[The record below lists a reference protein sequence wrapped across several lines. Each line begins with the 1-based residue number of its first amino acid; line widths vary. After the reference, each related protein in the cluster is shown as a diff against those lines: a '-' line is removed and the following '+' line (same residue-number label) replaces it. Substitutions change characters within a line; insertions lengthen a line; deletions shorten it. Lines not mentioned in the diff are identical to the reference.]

1 MKNWELDFNRYEQLA
16 RRVAADGMVLLR
28 NENRALPL
36 VEGTKVALFGRMQ
49 NHYYRSG
56 TGSGGMVNAPINVT
70 IAEAFEQEKNITT
83 DAELRALYAEWEK
96 ENPYQLNKGWGAEY
110 WSQEEMPL
118 TKELAEKYAAK
129 NDVAVVIIAR
139 TAGEDRDN
147 SGEEGSFA
155 LRASE
160 EQMLEVVCAAFLRVI
175 VILNIGN
182 VIDMKFIEQYKPQA
196 VLLGWQG
203 GMMGAYATLDIL
215 TGRVNPSGCL
225 ADSVALEVTDYPSDK
240 DFGDLQRDIYREDIY
255 VGYRYFETFAKDRII
270 YPFGFGLSYTEF
282 DIKNDAL
289 SYDGQKAVV
298 KVTVTNTGD
307 MAGAKVVQAYV
318 EAPQGKLGKPARVL
332 AGFKKTEIL
341 AAGASETI
349 EIEIDNKAMA
359 SFDDTGAICSGFV
372 MEQGEYKLYVG
383 ANVRDAK
390 EAGAFVLDEDVI
402 VEKLASAMK
411 PAVAYERMKPM
422 VVEGQK
428 KVACN
433 TDEGKM
439 QENGCAKSSTAICA
453 DSETNRYAIAWEKT
467 PLRAGE
473 LERKTA
479 KEIPYEPQK
488 VRNFGEVARG
498 TVTMEEFL
506 AGVPN
511 EDLCSIARGEGMR
524 SEKVTPG
531 TASAFGGVNEHLKEL
546 GVPCGCCDDG
556 PSGMRLDCGQKALS
570 LPNGTMI
577 ACTFDP
583 QLVEE
588 LYTMTGIEMRKN
600 KVDVLLGPGMN
611 IHRHPY
617 NGRNFEY
624 FSEDPLLT
632 GKMAAAQI
640 RALHSV
646 GVDGTLKHFCGNNQ
660 ETRRHSLDS
669 VISER
674 ALREIYLKGFEIAV
688 KESDAHFVMTTYG
701 RVNGMW
707 TSNEYELTQVILREQ
722 WGFDGMVM
730 TDWWAAINDTGREDA
745 AGIPGNKTNFT
756 RMIKARNDVYMCC
769 PHSETNEHGDN
780 LAENLGNGTL
790 TRAELAE
797 CAGHVLSTLL
807 HLPTMER
814 ALGEE
819 QKVTVTAQA
828 DYWDESKIETAATY
842 EIGEDECTF
851 SLEGVQSARGDSY
864 AFGLNIKKPGGYEFE
879 LETQSGSA
887 LSIPLPA
894 TVLIGGEPI
903 ENITFWGVNGEI
915 MTRTMKIVIDSE
927 TAVWRLFFSHDGLQ
941 VRKMTFRYVT
951 DVETA
956 RKSGEYREAVM

>member
-36 VEGTKVALFGRMQ
+36 EEGTKVALFGRMQ

-83 DAELRALYAEWEK
+83 DAELRAEYEAWEK
-96 ENPYQLNKGWGAEY
+96 ENPYQLNKGWGAEH

-118 TKELAEKYAAK
+118 TKELAENYAAI
-129 NDVAVVIIAR
+129 NDAAVVIIAR

-155 LRASE
+155 LRSSE
-160 EQMLEVVCAAFLRVI
+160 EQMLETVCAAFSRVI

-182 VIDMKFIEQYKPQA
+182 VIDMKFIEKYKPQA

-203 GMMGAYATLDIL
+203 GMMGAYATLDVL

-255 VGYRYFETFAKDRII
+255 VGYRYFETFAKERVL

-282 DIKNDAL
+282 DIKNDAVI
-289 SYDGQKAVV
+289 YDGKKAVV
-298 KVTVTNTGD
+298 KATVANSGD
-307 MAGAKVVQAYV
+307 MAGAKVVQVYV

-332 AGFKKTEIL
+332 AGFKKTSVL
-341 AAGASETI
+341 AVGASETV

-359 SFDDTGAICSGFV
+359 SFDDIGVICSGFV

-390 EAGAFVLDEDVI
+390 EAGAFVLNEDVI
-402 VEKLASAMK
+402 VERLASAMK

-422 VVEGQK
+422 LVGEQK
-428 KVACN
+428 NIACN
-433 TDEGKM
+433 PDEEKM
-439 QENGCAKSSTAICA
+439 QENGCAKRSTAICA
-453 DSETNRYAIAWEKT
+453 DSGMNQYEIVWEKT
-467 PLRAGE
+467 PLRTGE
-473 LERKTA
+473 TVKKAA
-479 KEIPYEPQK
+479 KEIPYAPGK
-488 VRNFGEVARG
+488 VRNFSEVARG
-498 TVTMEEFL
+498 TATMEEFL

-511 EDLCSIARGEGMR
+511 ADLCSIARGEGMR

-531 TASAFGGVNEHLKEL
+531 TASAFGGVNGHLKEL

-669 VISER
+669 VVSER

-756 RMIKARNDVYMCC
+756 RMVKARNDVYMCC
-769 PHSETNEHGDN
+769 PNSATNDHGDN
-780 LAENLGNGTL
+780 LEENLANGTL

-807 HLPTMER
+807 RLPTMER

-956 RKSGEYREAVM
+956 RKSGEYREAAM